1 MAQVA
6 VMPRLGV
13 TMTEGTLLAWLK
25 QVGEAVDI
33 GEPLFEVQTD
43 KVAMEVESLFT
54 GVLLERLAEPGQVLP
69 VGAPVAIIGR
79 PGEQIDYSVL
89 PSGHPRAVRAPE

>member
-13 TMTEGTLLAWLK
+13 TMTEGTVLGWLK
-25 QVGEAVDI
+25 EVGDEVEV

-43 KVAMEVESLFT
+43 KVNMEAESLFG
-54 GVLLERLAEPGQVLP
+54 GVLLEKLAEPGQVLP
-69 VGAPVAIIGR
+69 VGAPVGIIGR
-79 PGEQIDYSVL
+79 PGEVYDRDALL
-89 PSGHPRAVRAPE
+89 PEHLRRRPAS

>member
-1 MAQVA
+1 MVQVA

-13 TMTEGTLLAWLK
+13 TMTEGTLLGWLK
-25 QVGEAVDI
+25 QVGDAVEV

-43 KVAMEVESLFT
+43 KVAMEAESLFT
-54 GVLLERLAEPGQVLP
+54 GVLLETLAEPGEVLP

-79 PGEQIDYSVL
+79 PGERIDYSML
-89 PSGHPRAVRAPE
+89 PPGHPRAARDAA

>member
-13 TMTEGTLLAWLK
+13 TMTEGTILGWLK
-25 QVGEAVDI
+25 EVGDEVEV

-43 KVAMEVESLFT
+43 KVNMEAESLFG
-54 GVLLERLAEPGQVLP
+54 GVVLEKLAEVGQVLP
-69 VGAPVAIIGR
+69 VGAPVAIIGKR
-79 PGEQIDYSVL
+79 GELYNRAALLPPGFGRGATS
-89 PSGHPRAVRAPE
+89 

>member
-1 MAQVA
+1 MVQVA

-25 QVGEAVDI
+25 EVGDMVEI

-43 KVAMEVESLFT
+43 KVNMEAESLFG
-54 GVLLERLAEPGQVLP
+54 GVLLEKLAEPGQVLP
-69 VGAPVAIIGR
+69 VGAPIGIIGR
-79 PGEQIDYSVL
+79 RGESYDRNVL
-89 PSGHPRAVRAPE
+89 LPEAFRKGSGP